1 MLEKCVNLWYNSSM
15 NVAIEKTQQ
24 NYPAMYQVIGANV
37 GQYYFKEI
45 TNADASSKV
54 CLTTKLHG
62 YITNEIKFLV
72 PVFRGDYIFEKRRDK
87 YKSRWVIDVF
97 RIIDFDD
104 SAICPTA
111 TIKLIETIDL
121 SELRE
126 YKESIRANYKP

>member
-1 MLEKCVNLWYNSSM
+1 M

-24 NYPAMYQVIGANV
+24 GFHAMYQVIGANV

-54 CLTTKLHG
+54 CITTKLHG

-72 PVFRGDYIFEKRRDK
+72 PVFKGDYIFEKRRDK
-87 YKSRWVIDVF
+87 YKSKWVVDVF
-97 RIIDFDD
+97 RIVSFDD
-104 SAICPTA
+104 CEFGPIA
-111 TIKLIETIDL
+111 TIKLKETIDL

-126 YKESIRANYKP
+126 YKESIRANYNK